1 MSDFDWYR
9 LFKTL
14 HVFAVV
20 ALGGGFVLE
29 GIAGPLVARAR
40 TVQEVRAYARL
51 IYISE
56 NFLSIPAAVVLAI
69 FGYLTA
75 NKANYDLDVTWLA
88 LGQILFY
95 LIVILAIVFLRPAAN
110 QLHRLAQAAPEGPL
124 GPEIVDQIK
133 KPQTAIVGA
142 ITSVA
147 FAFVIYLMVSK
158 PGW

>member
-14 HVFAVV
+14 HVLSVV

-56 NFLSIPAAVVLAI
+56 N
-69 FGYLTA
+69 T
-75 NKANYDLDVTWLA
+75 
-88 LGQILFY
+88 
-95 LIVILAIVFLRPAAN
+95 
-110 QLHRLAQAAPEGPL
+110 
-124 GPEIVDQIK
+124 
-133 KPQTAIVGA
+133 
-142 ITSVA
+142 
-147 FAFVIYLMVSK
+147 
-158 PGW
+158 